1 MERWRTLSRKARIT
15 GLFAGLLLLVV
26 GLALYA
32 SMTLRD
38 ISTRAEHLGNRR
50 LPLAVALST
59 LNNTLDEYRLA
70 EGRLLAYGLINDYAG
85 ISEVETA
92 LTGISQRI
100 ASARAALRP
109 LADDGATQADLA
121 AFDQAWPQWRAHTRD
136 LAEMLLRGEDK
147 GPIDL
152 FSHKEHAAFT
162 ATRAPVLTAIA
173 RAKTAGASSV
183 TAALAAYARARIGT
197 ASVLVVMAVLIA
209 VAGLSVVAGMAR
221 DAVRYQ
227 ALLKTSVDGIHVIN
241 ASGDLVEA
249 SDSFW
254 RNLGYSPKTPP
265 PLNAADWD
273 PDYPAEKL
281 FALER
286 AAQGAPTLYRS
297 RHRRADGSLMDVEVV
312 ARGMDMDNQR
322 YLTIS
327 ARDIGERLAAEA
339 ELQRYKTHLEE
350 VVEQRTADLVVA
362 RNAAEAANRA
372 KSVFLANM
380 SHELRTPLN
389 AILGFSALMRRDSGL
404 SEEQRGTLS
413 IINRSGEYLLKLIND
428 VLDMAKI
435 EAGQMQLAHAPFDL
449 GGLVHDIMEMMRI
462 RASEKGLTLLH
473 DQSSEFPRY
482 IVGDE
487 ARVRQILVNLIGNA
501 IKFTEEGGVTVRLG
515 THQNAIAHLII
526 EVEDSGPG
534 IGQEEQNAIFQP
546 FVQLGDA
553 SDSRGTG
560 LGLSITQQFVHLM
573 QGRLS
578 LESQPG
584 RGTLFRVDLPLTA
597 ASESDVHR
605 MVARDEGDVIG
616 LAEGQPRRR
625 ILIVEDQTENQ
636 LLMKKVLA
644 PLNYDLMVA
653 ENGKLAVELFDSWHP
668 DLIFMDRR
676 MPVMDGLESARQI
689 RARPGGAAVKIVAVT
704 ASAFREQ
711 RDEMLGAGLDDFIR
725 KPYRSRE
732 IYDSLTRQLGVE
744 FRYAAP
750 PADAAPD
757 TAIALTPAQFAPVP
771 APLRAAL
778 AEALESLE
786 RPRIDEALHAISPHA
801 PALCRHLG
809 ALVENFQYV
818 VILRVLEEIAAKS

>member
-1 MERWRTLSRKARIT
+1 MERWRSLSSKTRIT
-15 GLFAGLLLLVV
+15 GLFAALLLLVV

-38 ISTRAEHLGNRR
+38 ISSRADHLGSRR
-50 LPLAVALST
+50 LPLAVALSS

-70 EGRLLAYGLINDYAG
+70 EARLLAYGLINDYAG
-85 ISEVETA
+85 IRQVDTA
-92 LTGISQRI
+92 LADISRRI
-100 ASARAALRP
+100 ATARADLRP
-109 LADDGATQADLA
+109 LADDAATRADLA
-121 AFDQAWPQWRAHTRD
+121 AFDQAWPLWRGQTLF
-136 LAEMLLRGEDK
+136 LADMLLRGEDK

-152 FSHKEHAAFT
+152 FSHREHDAFSAA
-162 ATRAPVLTAIA
+162 RAPILAAIDRA
-173 RAKTAGASSV
+173 RTAGASSAS
-183 TAALAAYARARIGT
+183 AALAAYARARTGT
-197 ASVLVVMAVLIA
+197 ALALVVVAVLIA
-209 VAGLSVVAGMAR
+209 GAGLSVVAGMAR

-227 ALLKTSVDGIHVIN
+227 SLLKSAVDGIHVVN
-241 ASGDLVEA
+241 ETGDLVEA
-249 SDSFW
+249 SESFW
-254 RNLGYSPKTPP
+254 RALGYSPKAPP

-286 AAQGAPTLYRS
+286 AAHGAPTLYRS

-312 ARGMDMDNQR
+312 ARGMDMDNRR
-322 YLTIS
+322 YLILS
-327 ARDIGERLAAEA
+327 ARDIGERLAADA
-339 ELQRYKTHLEE
+339 ELRRYKTHLEE

-362 RNAAEAANRA
+362 RNAALAANRA

-449 GGLVHDIMEMMRI
+449 GGLVHDLMEMMRI
-462 RASEKGLTLLH
+462 RASEKGLTLLL

-534 IGQEEQNAIFQP
+534 IGAAEQAAIFQP

-560 LGLSITQQFVHLM
+560 LGLSITHQFVQLM
-573 QGRLS
+573 NGRLS

-584 RGTLFRVDLPLTA
+584 RGALFRVDLPLTA
-597 ASESDVHR
+597 ASESDVRR
-605 MVARDEGDVIG
+605 MVAQDEGDVIG
-616 LAEGQPRRR
+616 LAEGEPSRR
-625 ILIVEDQTENQ
+625 ILIVEDQSENQ
-636 LLMKKVLA
+636 LLMKKVLE
-644 PLNYDLMVA
+644 PLRYSLMVA
-653 ENGKLAVELFDSWHP
+653 ENGKQAVELFESWRP

-676 MPVMDGLESARQI
+676 MPVMDGLESTRRI
-689 RARPGGAAVKIVAVT
+689 RARPGGAGVKIVAVT

-711 RDEMLGAGLDDFIR
+711 RDEMLQAGLDDFIR

-732 IYDSLTRQLGVE
+732 IYDSLARQLGVK

-750 PADAAPD
+750 PPPLDAESEAP
-757 TAIALTPAQFAPVP
+757 LTPEQFAPVP
-771 APLRAAL
+771 EPLRAAL
-778 AEALESLE
+778 AAALESLE
-786 RPRIDEALHAISPHA
+786 RPRIDAALRAIAPHA
-801 PALCRHLG
+801 PGLSRSLTAL
-809 ALVENFQYV
+809 AENFQYAA
-818 VILRVLEEIAAKS
+818 ILRVLEEIAAKS